1 MRYEH
6 DCLSHYGIKGIKWGV
21 RRYQTEKKIKRYA
34 EKQYAKDQ
42 KKAAKMS
49 SKATGF
55 PGRAL
60 VKGTAGLHKGIGGI
74 QRSAANRIKR
84 DAASIK
90 RQRDKMLA
98 IRKRDGAPLFTESDI
113 DSMVKALED
122 QYRTVNEKAK
132 KHEKFAKA
140 ILKDLRDVEIRD
152 L

>member
-1 MRYEH
+1 MPKN
-6 DCLSHYGIKGIKWGV
+6 SM
-21 RRYQTEKKIKRYA
+21 QKIR
-34 EKQYAKDQ
+34 

-49 SKATGF
+49 SKAIGF
-55 PGRAL
+55 PGRVL

-74 QRSAANRIKR
+74 RRAEANRIKR

-98 IRKRDGAPLFTESDI
+98 TRKRDGTPLFTESDI

-122 QYRTVNEKAK
+122 RYRTVNEKAK
-132 KHEKFAKA
+132 KHEKFTKA

>member
-1 MRYEH
+1 MSYEP
-6 DCLSHYGIKGIKWGV
+6 DVLAHYGVKGMKWGV
-21 RRYQTEKKIKRYA
+21 RRYQNKDSSLTPA
-34 EKQYAKDQ
+34 GKQYAKDQ

-98 IRKRDGAPLFTESDI
+98 MRKRDGTPLFTESDI

-132 KHEKFAKA
+132 KHEKFTKA